1 MGYRGSSRTIGV
13 VAQCAVWIR
22 GGRVCVWCLRRLRRP
37 LPGRHGSASATID
50 HADNNH
56 GNNARNNLLAACS
69 KCNTARRFES
79 SFITWLR
86 KVGQTYA
93 AGKRRAA
100 KQLVMPLDLGEGR
113 ELAERWHPGRLEA
126 QRQNQRAYAARVKA
140 RRLAMAKCEECE
152 GSGECASCEGSGECD
167 RCDGT
172 GIFEMHEKKERC
184 AQCDVAGECLDCE
197 GSGECDY
204 CDGTGETK

>member
-22 GGRVCVWCLRRLRRP
+22 GGKVCVWCLRRLRRP

-50 HADNNH
+50 HADGNH

-100 KQLVMPLDLGEGR
+100 KQLVAPLDMDEGR

-126 QRQNQRAYAARVKA
+126 QRENQRAYKA
-140 RRLAMAKCEECE
+140 RQKARMLAMAKCEECD
-152 GSGECASCEGSGECD
+152 GTGECASCDGDGECA
-167 RCDGT
+167 T
-172 GIFEMHEKKERC
+172 
-184 AQCDVAGECLDCE
+184 CE
-197 GSGECDY
+197 GGGTVRRGERKAECGDCSGDCDCFDCNGTGECDY
-204 CDGTGETK
+204 CGGTGETK